1 MDWKVA
7 RKCDHILNHQEDGIW
22 NESSILNGG
31 ELFGL
36 QQEEYS
42 RHEKQRLWD
51 GCEAAVFEGKEEK
64 DNIVKTHSGWVKGEI
79 REIAVV
85 WLYRIFW

>member
-64 DNIVKTHSGWVKGEI
+64 DSIVKTQWVGK
-79 REIAVV
+79 R
-85 WLYRIFW
+85 WN